1 MGQACGCHSCFA
13 ATSSLLFTTRASCRA
28 DASEHAFYTTCKH
41 CGPIVLHPY
50 HQLYAI
56 QTVEV
61 CAFEMTTSTTA
72 RLSCTRRT
80 TRSTND
86 AHQCTCP
93 VLCSQWSLLSQSS
106 LRPVSLPF
114 AHHRSACWSSCR
126 VEGLRSLRC
135 SVCCRV
141 RGASLPA
148 RVVLA
153 IDRDPIKKVC
163 EGWSQD
169 LYGSIYTI
177 AIECIVHAC
186 MYSVYMNTEVHCENT
201 VGRACGCHL
210 RVAASPR
217 WCLLVIGVTCTL
229 QIGLHRSHNY
239 LRTVHGERLSVN
251 MKTGHVA
258 W

>member
-1 MGQACGCHSCFA
+1 MEVHCEITVGRAWGCHSCFA
-13 ATSSLLFTTRASCRA
+13 ATSSVLFTTWASCRA
-28 DASEHAFYTTCKH
+28 DASEHASYTTCKH

-114 AHHRSACWSSCR
+114 AHHRSACWASCR
-126 VEGLRSLRC
+126 FEGLCVCVCRYRRAWCLRSTGIQLK
-135 SVCCRV
+135 
-141 RGASLPA
+141 
-148 RVVLA
+148 
-153 IDRDPIKKVC
+153 IFMK
-163 EGWSQD
+163 
-169 LYGSIYTI
+169 
-177 AIECIVHAC
+177 
-186 MYSVYMNTEVHCENT
+186 
-201 VGRACGCHL
+201 VGRKFCMDLFKG
-210 RVAASPR
+210 
-217 WCLLVIGVTCTL
+217 
-229 QIGLHRSHNY
+229 QI
-239 LRTVHGERLSVN
+239 
-251 MKTGHVA
+251 M
-258 W
+258 

>member
-1 MGQACGCHSCFA
+1 MEVHCEITVGRAWGCHSCFA
-13 ATSSLLFTTRASCRA
+13 ATSSVLFTTWASCRA
-28 DASEHAFYTTCKH
+28 DASEHASYTTCKH

-114 AHHRSACWSSCR
+114 AHHRSACWASCR
-126 VEGLRSLRC
+126 FEGLRPLRC
-135 SVCCRV
+135 SVLCCCALCV
-141 RGASLPA
+141 ATGGAWCLRSTEIQL
-148 RVVLA
+148 
-153 IDRDPIKKVC
+153 KKFVK
-163 EGWSQD
+163 
-169 LYGSIYTI
+169 
-177 AIECIVHAC
+177 
-186 MYSVYMNTEVHCENT
+186 
-201 VGRACGCHL
+201 VGRKICMDL
-210 RVAASPR
+210 FIQS
-217 WCLLVIGVTCTL
+217 
-229 QIGLHRSHNY
+229 
-239 LRTVHGERLSVN
+239 RLS
-251 MKTGHVA
+251 A
-258 W
+258 